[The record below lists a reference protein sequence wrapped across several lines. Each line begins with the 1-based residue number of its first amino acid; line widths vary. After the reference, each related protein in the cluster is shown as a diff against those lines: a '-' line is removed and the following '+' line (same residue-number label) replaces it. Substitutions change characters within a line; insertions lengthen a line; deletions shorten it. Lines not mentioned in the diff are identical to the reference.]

1 MKTALFIDL
10 SAIVPLQ
17 YEKEFISTI
26 KQKIPGIQTLD
37 LDSDSDSMLF
47 SYAGNMIK
55 DSEKSVILIK
65 ADKDSKTRS
74 MYGLADIL
82 VKNKEK
88 VLVLFEGENQIL
100 EKMLSVLH
108 KSFYK
113 DLSLIDFITTSEDFL
128 KNGQ

>member
-1 MKTALFIDL
+1 MKTVLFIDL

-26 KQKIPGIQTLD
+26 KQKIPEIQTLD

-100 EKMLSVLH
+100 EKMLSVLQ
-108 KSFYK
+108 KNFYK
-113 DLSLIDFITTSEDFL
+113 NFNLIDFITTSEDFL